1 MKNLLLV
8 GTLLLGIG
16 PAGAMDAGHSLAVE
30 VSGGAPGVGQILGSL
45 FNSEE
50 SYMVAPV
57 AEATAEV
64 DGNGNARLSFDGL
77 PPGEYALSIV
87 YDEDSDGVLDTGFL
101 GIPRESFGFSNNAEA
116 HFGPP
121 PFEDAKFVLPAG
133 GTRIEIDLRAAN

>member
-1 MKNLLLV
+1 MNNF
-8 GTLLLGIG
+8 TLIGVFLLGVRF
-16 PAGAMDAGHSLAVE
+16 AGAMEAGQELTVE
-30 VSGGAPGVGQILGSL
+30 ISGGEPGVGQILASL
-45 FNSEE
+45 FDSQE

-57 AEATAEV
+57 AETTASV
-64 DGNGNARLSFDGL
+64 DGGGNAHLVFDGL

-87 YDEDSDGVLDTGFL
+87 YDEDKDGELDTGFL

-121 PFEDAKFVLPAG
+121 PFEEARFNLPVG